1 MSKQS
6 KSNRPTHQNNLTRW
20 LVVGGVVL
28 VLIVGVWFAL
38 SGRQSSNGQTRAI
51 SQLSTRDFHSLAF
64 SPTEPDTI
72 YFGHH
77 NGLLVSRNGGKDW
90 QPTTL
95 QDADAMALAAPVGN
109 PQIMYAAGH
118 NVFFKSTDGGK
129 SWQSVA
135 TNLPGLDI
143 HGFTA
148 DPENADK
155 IYAHVVGFGIFGSQD
170 GGATWT
176 QLSKTAPPST
186 FNLAIG
192 ENSQTLYAAAGKA
205 GLWRSTDG
213 GQTWANVSGIPDEGA
228 IGVAFVPARKRLLVT
243 TLGNA
248 AGLYTSDDSGKTW
261 TSTSLNGIILAIAAS
276 PHDANRLL
284 AINDKGQVFASR
296 DNGRMWTDK

>member
-6 KSNRPTHQNNLTRW
+6 KSNRPTRQNNLTRW

-28 VLIVGVWFAL
+28 VSIVGVWFAL
-38 SGRQSSNGQTRAI
+38 SGPQSSNGQTRAI

-72 YFGHH
+72 FFGHH

-95 QDADAMALAAPVGN
+95 QNADAMALAAPVAN
-109 PQIMYAAGH
+109 PHVMYAAGH
-118 NVFFKSTDGGK
+118 NVFFKTTDDGQ

-148 DPENADK
+148 NPENADK
-155 IYAHVVGFGIFGSQD
+155 IYAHVVGFGIFSSQD

-176 QLSKTAPPST
+176 QLSTTAPPST
-186 FNLAIG
+186 FNLAMG

-205 GLWRSTDG
+205 GLWRSPDG
-213 GQTWANVSGIPDEGA
+213 GQTWANVTGFPDEGA
-228 IGVAFVPARKRLLVT
+228 IAIAFVPANKRLLVT

-248 AGLYTSDDSGKTW
+248 AGFYASNDGGKTW
-261 TSTSLNGIILAIAAS
+261 ASTGLNGIILAIAAS

-284 AINDKGQVFASR
+284 AINDRGQVFASR

>member
-6 KSNRPTHQNNLTRW
+6 KSNRPIRQNNLTRW
-20 LVVGGVVL
+20 LVGGGVVL
-28 VLIVGVWFAL
+28 VSIVGVWFAL
-38 SGRQSSNGQTRAI
+38 SGPQSSNGQTRAI

-72 YFGHH
+72 FFGHH

-95 QDADAMALAAPVGN
+95 QNADAMALAAPVAN
-109 PQIMYAAGH
+109 PHVMYAAGH
-118 NVFFKSTDGGK
+118 NVFFKTTDDGQ

-176 QLSKTAPPST
+176 RLSTTAPP
-186 FNLAIG
+186 
-192 ENSQTLYAAAGKA
+192 
-205 GLWRSTDG
+205 
-213 GQTWANVSGIPDEGA
+213 
-228 IGVAFVPARKRLLVT
+228 
-243 TLGNA
+243 
-248 AGLYTSDDSGKTW
+248 
-261 TSTSLNGIILAIAAS
+261 
-276 PHDANRLL
+276 
-284 AINDKGQVFASR
+284 
-296 DNGRMWTDK
+296 